1 MTMKAGGSVSSADVV
16 TAETAKAWE
25 VAYERIKELILGMEY
40 KPGDIVSENRTAQ
53 RLGISRTPVREALK
67 RLEQEGLIISSNRR
81 KRVYVLTVQE
91 IEEIFDLKKVLE
103 ASIARWAAERASEE
117 DLRQLEG
124 IFESMERVVEDKPE
138 EASQLEEWKHAW
150 LEQDRKYHEQ
160 LFAMA
165 GNRRAAQIVRSLN
178 TYWHRLRLGIV
189 AIEGRIE
196 VSEGEHR
203 KITEAVC
210 RRDPEAAEKAAATH
224 LENLKAMLVGIMKVF
239 HYPQ

>member
-1 MTMKAGGSVSSADVV
+1 MKQD
-16 TAETAKAWE
+16 TAKAWE
-25 VAYERIKELILGMEY
+25 VAYERIKDLILGMEF
-40 KPGDIVSENRTAQ
+40 KPGDIVSENRMAQ

-103 ASIARWAAERASEE
+103 ASIARWAAERGSEE
-117 DLRQLEG
+117 DLRELAG
-124 IFESMERVVEDKPE
+124 IFEAMERIVEGKPE
-138 EASQLEEWKHAW
+138 EASELEEWKHAW
-150 LEQDRKYHEQ
+150 LEEDRKYHEQ

-210 RRDPEAAEKAAATH
+210 GRDPEAAERAASAH
-224 LENLKAMLVGIMKVF
+224 LDNLKNMLVGIMKVF

>member
-1 MTMKAGGSVSSADVV
+1 MKK
-16 TAETAKAWE
+16 ETARAWE
-25 VAYERIKELILGMEY
+25 VAYERIKGLILGMEF
-40 KPGDIVSENRTAQ
+40 KPGDIVSENRMAQ

-117 DLRQLEG
+117 DLGKLRG
-124 IFESMERVVEDKPE
+124 IFDSMERIVEAKPE
-138 EASQLEEWKHAW
+138 DASEVEGWKHGWLEE
-150 LEQDRKYHEQ
+150 DRKYHEQ

-196 VSEGEHR
+196 VSEAEHR
-203 KITEAVC
+203 KITEAVVS
-210 RRDPEAAEKAAATH
+210 RDAEAAEKAASTH
-224 LENLKAMLVGIMKVF
+224 LENLKSMLVSIMKVF
-239 HYPQ
+239 HYPE